1 MKELRK
7 VYKDSG
13 VDLDK
18 ADSLINRIK
27 KLSKTTYTKGV
38 LSEIGLFGGMFK
50 LDLQNITQPVLISSA
65 DGVGTKLKIAFA
77 INKHDTVG
85 TDLVAMNV
93 NDIVVHGAKPLFF
106 LDYMAFGKLDV
117 EIGEE
122 VIKGI
127 VEGCK
132 QAGCA
137 LLGGETA
144 EMPDFYSPGEYEL
157 SGFCVGIVNYEEI
170 IDGSD
175 ISVGDVLIGLASSGV
190 HSNGF
195 SLIRKIIRDN
205 GIDLN
210 SKPFGSKNSIGE
222 ILLTP
227 TKIYVKLVLNLLK
240 NFHIK
245 GIVHITGGGFYDNIP
260 RILPKSVSVII
271 DFNAW
276 PKPEIFNW
284 IKAEGDLDWKEMCQV
299 FNCGVGMVLIVKKE
313 DVDDIIDF
321 IKAVKEEAW
330 IIGEVVHWDMKSS
343 HVKISF

>member
-18 ADSLINRIK
+18 ADFLVNRIK
-27 KLSKTTYTKGV
+27 ELSKTTHTKGV
-38 LSEIGLFGGMFK
+38 LSDIGLFGGMYK
-50 LDLQNITQPVLISSA
+50 LDLQNISQPVLISSA

-85 TDLVAMNV
+85 IDLVAMNV

-117 EIGEE
+117 KIGEE
-122 VIKGI
+122 VIKGV

-132 QAGCA
+132 QAECA

-144 EMPDFYSPGEYEL
+144 EMPDFYPPGEYEL
-157 SGFCVGIVNYEEI
+157 SGFCVGIVDYEKI
-170 IDGSD
+170 VDGSD

-195 SLIRKIIRDN
+195 SLIRKIIKDKK
-205 GIDLN
+205 IDLN
-210 SKPFGSKNSIGE
+210 SKFSDSESSIGE
-222 ILLTP
+222 VLLTP
-227 TKIYVKLVLNLLK
+227 TKIYVKLVLNLLR

-260 RILPKSVSVII
+260 RILPRSVSVNIN
-271 DFNAW
+271 FNAW

-284 IKAEGDLDWKEMCQV
+284 IKTEGNLNWEEMCQV
-299 FNCGVGMVLIVKKE
+299 FNCGIGMVLIVKKE
-313 DVDDIIDF
+313 DVDDVINF
-321 IKAVKEEAW
+321 IKAVKEDAW
-330 IIGEVVHWDMKSS
+330 IIGEVIHWDMKSS